1 MLVVLVPLFDENMA
15 VSAYS
20 IFTQKDNYLLN
31 PAMLGTGRNDGAF
44 NVEGLQLIQEIGI
57 DTLSDGKEV
66 FVPITNISVF
76 SDLESQCN
84 APHDRIVFLIDN
96 SFPPKE
102 AYIDRLRQLK
112 EEGYKLAIRKL
123 PVSSFESYREIL
135 TLMDY
140 VLLNNRKI
148 AIDKAKVYFGAL
160 YPNAKLCAGNIAEM
174 QTFEHLKEDGG
185 YSLYEGSFY
194 RMPLTKGSNKV
205 SPVKMNYIQLLNI
218 VNEADFDLQKAADII
233 GKDTALTIS
242 LLKMVNR
249 MAINSGI
256 SSIRH
261 AAAMLGQRE
270 LKKWINT
277 AVAGQLYADK
287 PTEVTRLSMLRARFA
302 ENLAP
307 SFGLAMRKDE
317 LFLMGLFS
325 VLDVILERE
334 MSEALELLKVT
345 GDVQKALADRTG
357 KFFPVLDFILQYEDA
372 NWQEVSR
379 QMLLSGMSMDMVN
392 RAYVDSLT
400 WYRDLT
406 ADD

>member
-76 SDLESQCN
+76 SDLEGQCD

-96 SFPPKE
+96 SFPPKDT
-102 AYIDRLRQLK
+102 YIDRLSRLK

-123 PVSSFESYREIL
+123 PVSSFESYRDIL
-135 TLMDY
+135 SLMDY

-148 AIDKAKVYFGAL
+148 AIDKARIYFGAL

-174 QTFEHLKEDGG
+174 QTFEHLKEGGG

-249 MAINSGI
+249 MSINSGI

-261 AAAMLGQRE
+261 AAAMLGQKE

-406 ADD
+406 ADN